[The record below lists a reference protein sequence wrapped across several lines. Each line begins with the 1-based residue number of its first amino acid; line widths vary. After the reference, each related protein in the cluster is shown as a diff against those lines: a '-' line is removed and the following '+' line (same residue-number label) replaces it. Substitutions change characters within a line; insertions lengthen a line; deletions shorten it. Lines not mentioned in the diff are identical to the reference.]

1 MLVFTILILLEERKL
16 QMKITIL
23 KKPFGRVRKL
33 QEITY
38 ELSTKPETLR
48 ALLRELVAIEVA
60 RYNEPNT
67 VMSFLTEEMEQA
79 AAIKFG
85 TIAERNKVTVDDSI
99 AVMELAFEDGLFKVL
114 QGQHVYTSL
123 DEAIT
128 SNEMQWIFMKLA
140 FLTGR

>member
-1 MLVFTILILLEERKL
+1 
-16 QMKITIL
+16 MKITIL

-33 QEITY
+33 QEVTY
-38 ELSTKPETLR
+38 ELSEKPETLR
-48 ALLRELVAIEVA
+48 ALLRELVAIEVT

-67 VMSFLTEEMEQA
+67 VMSFLPEEMEQA

-85 TIAERNKVTVDDSI
+85 TIAERNLVTVENSI

-114 QGQHVYTSL
+114 QGQHLFTSL

-128 SNEMQWIFMKLA
+128 SNEMQWTFMKLA

>member
-1 MLVFTILILLEERKL
+1 
-16 QMKITIL
+16 MKITIV

-33 QEITY
+33 QEVTY

-48 ALLRELVAIEVA
+48 ELLRELVAIEVA
-60 RYNEPNT
+60 RYNEPDT
-67 VMSFLTEEMEQA
+67 VLSFLTEEMKQA

-85 TIAERNKVTVDDSI
+85 PIAERNKVTVEDSI

-123 DEAIT
+123 NEPIV
-128 SNEMQWIFMKLA
+128 SNDLPWTFMKLT

>member
-1 MLVFTILILLEERKL
+1 
-16 QMKITIL
+16 MKITIL
-23 KKPFGRVRKL
+23 KKPLGRVRKL
-33 QEITY
+33 QEVTY
-38 ELSTKPETLR
+38 ELPTKPDTLR

-67 VMSFLTEEMEQA
+67 VMSFLTEEMKQA

-85 TIAERNKVTVDDSI
+85 TIAEPNKVTVEDSI
-99 AVMELAFEDGLFKVL
+99 AVMELAFEDGLFKIL
-114 QGQHVYTSL
+114 QGSHVYTSL

-128 SNEMQWIFMKLA
+128 SNEMQWTFIKLA

>member
-1 MLVFTILILLEERKL
+1 
-16 QMKITIL
+16 MKITIL

-33 QEITY
+33 QEVHY
-38 ELSTKPETLR
+38 ELSKKPETLR

-67 VMSFLTEEMEQA
+67 VMSFLTEEMKQA
-79 AAIKFG
+79 ALIKFG
-85 TIAERNKVTVDDSI
+85 TIAERNKVTVEDSI

-123 DEAIT
+123 DEKII
-128 SNEMQWIFMKLA
+128 SNEMQWTFMKLA

>member
-1 MLVFTILILLEERKL
+1 
-16 QMKITIL
+16 MKITIL

-33 QEITY
+33 QEVTY
-38 ELSTKPETLR
+38 ELSEKPETLR
-48 ALLRELVAIEVA
+48 ALLRELVAIEVT

-85 TIAERNKVTVDDSI
+85 TIAERNLVTVEDSI
-99 AVMELAFEDGLFKVL
+99 SVMELAFEDDLFKVL
-114 QGQHVYTSL
+114 QGQHLFTSL

-128 SNEMQWIFMKLA
+128 SNEMQWTFMKLA

>member
-1 MLVFTILILLEERKL
+1 
-16 QMKITIL
+16 MKITIL

-33 QEITY
+33 QEVTY
-38 ELSTKPETLR
+38 ELSEKPETLR
-48 ALLRELVAIEVA
+48 ALLRELVAIEVT

-85 TIAERNKVTVDDSI
+85 TIAERNLVTVENSI

-114 QGQHVYTSL
+114 QGQHLFTSL

-128 SNEMQWIFMKLA
+128 SNEMQWTFMKLA

>member
-1 MLVFTILILLEERKL
+1 
-16 QMKITIL
+16 MKITIL

-33 QEITY
+33 QEVTY
-38 ELSTKPETLR
+38 DLPTKPKTLR
-48 ALLRELVAIEVA
+48 ELLRQLVAIEVA

-67 VMSFLTEEMEQA
+67 VMSFLTEEMKQA

-85 TIAERNKVTVDDSI
+85 TIAERNKVTVEDSI
-99 AVMELAFEDGLFKVL
+99 AVMELAFEDGLFKIL
-114 QGQHVYTSL
+114 QGSHVYTSL

-128 SNEMQWIFMKLA
+128 SNEMQWTFIKLA

>member
-1 MLVFTILILLEERKL
+1 
-16 QMKITIL
+16 MKITIL

-33 QEITY
+33 QEVTY
-38 ELSTKPETLR
+38 ELATKPDTIR
-48 ALLRELVAIEVA
+48 ALLRELVSIEVA

-67 VMSFLTEEMEQA
+67 VMSFLTEEMKQA

-85 TIAERNKVTVDDSI
+85 TIAERNKVNVEDSI
-99 AVMELAFEDGLFKVL
+99 AVMELAFEDGLFKIL
-114 QGQHVYTSL
+114 QGSHVYTSL

-128 SNEMQWIFMKLA
+128 SNEMQWTFIKLA

>member
-1 MLVFTILILLEERKL
+1 
-16 QMKITIL
+16 MKITIL

-33 QEITY
+33 QEVTY
-38 ELSTKPETLR
+38 EVSKKPETLR
-48 ALLRELVAIEVA
+48 ALLRELVAIEVT

-85 TIAERNKVTVDDSI
+85 TIAERYLVTVEDSI

-114 QGQHVYTSL
+114 QGQHLFTSL

-128 SNEMQWIFMKLA
+128 SNEMQWTFMKLA